1 MSAYSQLLF
10 SLTIW
15 DIVNTAWI
23 SINMIYCILKL
34 YWCVINQFQVQ
45 VRSATEKLRTR
56 IVKEKGLYAVLVGIV
71 RGQQPSVLAKRFCN
85 VPQMQEH
92 IVNNILKHIN
102 AECINMCK
110 VKDPSILRNT
120 GADHL
125 TSLNFRRI
133 SFELH
138 LKAPTLTQFLK
149 CCIKR
154 ADNELALCVLSSLI
168 LRYRNDKISQ
178 LHHVIGQILDRG
190 GATDEVSYMR
200 WFFFIYM

>member
-1 MSAYSQLLF
+1 
-10 SLTIW
+10 
-15 DIVNTAWI
+15 
-23 SINMIYCILKL
+23 MIYCILKL
-34 YWCVINQFQVQ
+34 YWCVISGSSSFSNW
-45 VRSATEKLRTR
+45 ETR

-71 RGQQPSVLAKRFCN
+71 IGQQPSVIANGFYN

-92 IVNNILKHIN
+92 IVNDILKLIN

-138 LKAPTLTQFLK
+138 LKAPTLTQFLN
-149 CCIKR
+149 CCIKK
-154 ADNELALCVLSSLI
+154 ADNEVALRILSSLI